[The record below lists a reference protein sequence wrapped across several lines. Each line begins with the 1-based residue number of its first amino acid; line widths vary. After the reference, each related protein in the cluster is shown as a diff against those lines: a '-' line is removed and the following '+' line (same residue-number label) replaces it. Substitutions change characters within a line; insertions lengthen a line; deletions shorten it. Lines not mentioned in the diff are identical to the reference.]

1 MFLYLILIFFFCY
14 NKVPPKLTPLPSSL
28 DNPLFLGDY
37 FQLNCAVLH
46 GDAPYN
52 ITWYFNDESIHNI
65 AGVTILMQSKRSSSL
80 NIESVTAEHVGKYS
94 CIGANQAGYMAVST
108 NLTIKGLWSI
118 LFFFFNF
125 NFNFF
130 ICCCCCCA

>member
-1 MFLYLILIFFFCY
+1 MFYFWY

-94 CIGANQAGYMAVST
+94 CIGANQAGYTEVST
-108 NLTIKGLWSI
+108 NLTIRGLWSI
-118 LFFFFNF
+118 FLFKLILIFFLFLF
-125 NFNFF
+125 VVVVHKFK
-130 ICCCCCCA
+130 APV